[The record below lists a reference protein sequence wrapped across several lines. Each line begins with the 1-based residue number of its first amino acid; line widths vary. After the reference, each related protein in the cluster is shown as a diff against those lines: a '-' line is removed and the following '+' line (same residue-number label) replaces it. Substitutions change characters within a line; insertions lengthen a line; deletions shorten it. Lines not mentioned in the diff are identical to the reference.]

1 VYERFADQGF
11 TILAFPCNQFRIQEP
26 ASNFEIMRLIQDPS
40 QQGQT
45 YPPQPYPFFAK
56 VTVNDESVLCQPGV
70 GEGSCNRGVP
80 RCDDPNPEN
89 CLPTS
94 TRCCMANNGV
104 YDFLKGELPG
114 DLDWNFVKF
123 LIDRDGQPVR
133 RYISSVAPN
142 AIEDDIAALIEGK
155 KLPLVLANST
165 HMPSH

>member
-1 VYERFADQGF
+1 MYERFADQGF
-11 TILAFPCNQFRIQEP
+11 TIVSSPCYVVRPHYLYPLHYSFCAGCATQLAFPCNQFRIQEP

-114 DLDWNFVKF
+114 DLDWNF
-123 LIDRDGQPVR
+123 
-133 RYISSVAPN
+133 
-142 AIEDDIAALIEGK
+142 GK
-155 KLPLVLANST
+155 SRFHAGGA
-165 HMPSH
+165 